1 MKLENEVAVEP
12 CDGFEGPICF
22 FPVIVC
28 LSLCL
33 SVSRAGGQECKPVTV
48 CLLPLCLPSPAV
60 G

>member
-1 MKLENEVAVEP
+1 MFLPRDWV
-12 CDGFEGPICF
+12 
-22 FPVIVC
+22 